1 MSSSGIRRV
10 CTSSAPSARLPNA
23 SARAGSNGRPICS
36 IRHGRRLPAPPRL
49 TVNTV
54 DGVLAAAE
62 AGLGIANLLSYQ
74 LAEAIDAGR
83 LIALLEGEQPPEL
96 PVHLLFEPSRA
107 ALPAVRL
114 FIEAIRARMRMAG
127 LG

>member
-1 MSSSGIRRV
+1 
-10 CTSSAPSARLPNA
+10 
-23 SARAGSNGRPICS
+23 
-36 IRHGRRLPAPPRL
+36 
-49 TVNTV
+49 
-54 DGVLAAAE
+54 E

-74 LAEAIDAGR
+74 LAEAVDAGR
-83 LIALLEGEQPPEL
+83 LISLLADEQPPAL

-114 FIEAIRARMRMAG
+114 FIDAMKARLRMAG